1 MKKLIALFIT
11 LALSGTAH
19 AALKNPLGI
28 GGEIAAR
35 SSTPAEESVLRVY
48 DADNNAKAFYK
59 KSINLHSNNGNAYRL
74 FGDLT
79 IITAGNDDGTL
90 DSTEDKIRE
99 STGSAI
105 IMGKNC
111 SNCDSL
117 AQDVWLVDYKL
128 GGSIGGHTVRFLSK
142 YDATYGFGFRVDP
155 GIVDPKRI
163 DGFVVSNTNIN
174 LGKGN
179 NGKYYGM
186 RFNPATLS
194 LEFFENIGT
203 AGEVKVAAIP
213 MILSPSSVVMPTVV
227 IPAVQ
232 DEIPAG
238 DQVNNGRSLSDEIKR
253 RKGLR

>member
-1 MKKLIALFIT
+1 MKKYIALFIT

-19 AALKNPLGI
+19 AAIKNPLGI
-28 GGEIAAR
+28 AGEIAAR
-35 SSTPAEESVLRVY
+35 SSTPAEESVLRIY
-48 DADNNAKAFYK
+48 DADNNAKAFSK

-79 IITAGNDDGTL
+79 IVTAGNDDGTM
-90 DSTEDKIRE
+90 DSPVYKIRE
-99 STGSAI
+99 ATGSAI
-105 IMGKNC
+105 LMGKNC

-155 GIVDPKRI
+155 GWNDPKLI
-163 DGFVVSNTNIN
+163 DGVVLNNTNIN

-179 NGKYYGM
+179 NGKSYGM
-186 RFNPATLS
+186 RFNPVTLS
-194 LEFFENIGT
+194 LEFFENIGA

-213 MILSPSSVVMPTVV
+213 MILSPASVVMPTVV
-227 IPAVQ
+227 IPTVQ
-232 DEIPAG
+232 DEPPAG
-238 DQVNNGRSLSDEIKR
+238 PQVSNGTSLADEILR
-253 RKGLR
+253 RKRLR